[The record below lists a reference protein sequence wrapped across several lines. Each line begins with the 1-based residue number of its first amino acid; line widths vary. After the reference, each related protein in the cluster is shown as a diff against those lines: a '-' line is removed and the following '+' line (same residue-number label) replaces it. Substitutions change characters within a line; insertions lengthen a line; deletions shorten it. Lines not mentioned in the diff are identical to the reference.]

1 MTSVSSEIT
10 NMQNQTAYN
19 NMLTGKDKTVK
30 DNDSNMFLTLML
42 QQLQNQDPTQPTDNT
57 EWLAQLAQYSSLEQM
72 TQMNQ
77 GLTDCMSYLSAM
89 YNDMSLNSEITQTL
103 SLIGKEITL
112 KDPEDPA
119 GKKTIT
125 GKVSEA
131 SFEDGTGKVKVGD
144 KYYSIGNIISV
155 KEKDSVRWQVSE
167 SVDEMTDSKN
177 VWKSLVSE
185 NLVHFSFPYEGGSS
199 LNVCVRYMKKYGTN
213 VILTISKGQLLSNEY
228 NGTNY
233 VTVRFDD
240 DAPQKFYTTEPAD
253 GSSDCLFLTNARK
266 FIKRAKTAKS
276 IKIQVPVY
284 QEGNPTFTF
293 KVDVPLTWEY

>member
-1 MTSVSSEIT
+1 MNKNEEKEFEKKAEIMAETMMKTHSKWSCQGMLLLFGIIIFLSLLLSWCTS
-10 NMQNQTAYN
+10 
-19 NMLTGKDKTVK
+19 
-30 DNDSNMFLTLML
+30 
-42 QQLQNQDPTQPTDNT
+42 DNT
-57 EWLAQLAQYSSLEQM
+57 DADKINSVAVETTIGSNERDLEM
-72 TQMNQ
+72 
-77 GLTDCMSYLSAM
+77 
-89 YNDMSLNSEITQTL
+89 
-103 SLIGKEITL
+103 
-112 KDPEDPA
+112 P
-119 GKKTIT
+119 
-125 GKVSEA
+125 VSEP
-131 SFEDGTGKVKVGD
+131 V
-144 KYYSIGNIISV
+144 I
-155 KEKDSVRWQVSE
+155 EKDSVRWQVSE

-185 NLVHFSFPYEGGSS
+185 NLAHFSFPYEGGSS
-199 LNVCVRYMKKYGTN
+199 LNLCVRYMKKYGTD

-240 DAPQKFYTTEPAD
+240 DAPQKFYTNDAAD
-253 GSSDCLFLTNARK
+253 GSSDYLFLRNARK